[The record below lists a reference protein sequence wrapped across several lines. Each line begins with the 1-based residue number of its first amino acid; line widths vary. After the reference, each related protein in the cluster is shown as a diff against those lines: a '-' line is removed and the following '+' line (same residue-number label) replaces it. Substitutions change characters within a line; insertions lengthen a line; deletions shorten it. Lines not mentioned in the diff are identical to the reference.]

1 MQAVC
6 HGTMDSCPTLGCGC
20 KVRVRKVIVSEQ
32 LLELLRRTRRPKVL
46 VIGDVMLDRY
56 LWGDVDR
63 ISPEAPIPV
72 LRVVESEER
81 LGGAGS
87 VVTLLGALGADVLV
101 GTVTADDPEGQRV
114 RRLLDQQGVPGDCV
128 LVDENRTTTVKERM
142 LGRTQSRHPQQILRV
157 DRETTR
163 PIDDH
168 LAQQLL
174 DSLRPYLGEVDVVL
188 VSDYEKGVCAGSL
201 LEDLTDLAREA
212 SVPVLADPACGVDYD
227 RYRSCTCVTPNRHE
241 AGMALGRKI
250 KTPEDGVQAARDLLS
265 FGFQAAV
272 VTMDQDGIAWADDS
286 GRSRLF
292 PVRPRQVYDIT
303 GAGDMV
309 LVALGYG
316 LAAGGDWPAAIELAN
331 LAGGLEVERLGVAP
345 VSRGDLAAEISHD
358 GSSAKEEEKILTEE
372 RLVEELRRLRRSGQR
387 IAMTNGCFDLLH
399 PGHIASLDY
408 ARHQGDCLVV
418 GLNSDRSVQELKGA
432 GHPVI
437 PERDRAEMLAAL
449 ACVDYVVI
457 FDDASVD
464 GLVRTVAPDVL
475 VKSGEYAPDQV
486 VGHQSVLEHGGRV
499 AIAPMKGDY
508 STSSLIRQIERMCS
522 EGESAETPEPE
533 PRANR

>member
-1 MQAVC
+1 M
-6 HGTMDSCPTLGCGC
+6 P
-20 KVRVRKVIVSEQ
+20 EQ
-32 LLELLRRTRRPKVL
+32 LLQLLKQTQRPKVL

-56 LWGDVDR
+56 MWGDVDR

-87 VVTLLGALGADVLV
+87 VVTLLVALGVDVLF

-114 RRLLDQQGVPGDCV
+114 RRLIDQQGVPGDCV
-128 LVDENRTTTVKERM
+128 MVDNDRTTTVKERM

-157 DRETTR
+157 DRETTH
-163 PIDDH
+163 PIGEDIA
-168 LAQQLL
+168 AQMLG
-174 DSLRPYLGEVDVVL
+174 SLRAYLGEVDVVL
-188 VSDYEKGVCAGSL
+188 VSDYEKGLCAGSL
-201 LEDLTDLAREA
+201 IAKVAELAHEA
-212 SVPVLADPACGVDYD
+212 SVPVIADPACGVAYD
-227 RYRSCTCVTPNRHE
+227 RYRGCTCITPNRHE

-250 KTPEDGVQAARDLLS
+250 STPEDGVQAARELLS
-265 FGFQAAV
+265 FGFQTV
-272 VTMDQDGIAWADDS
+272 IVTLDKDGIAWADDS

-331 LAGGLEVERLGVAP
+331 VAGGLEVERLGVAP
-345 VSRGDLAAEISHD
+345 LSRGDLVAEISHD
-358 GSSAKEEEKILTEE
+358 GSKAREKVVPLEKLKEELH
-372 RLVEELRRLRRSGQR
+372 RRRRNGQR

-399 PGHIASLDY
+399 PGHVASLEY
-408 ARHQGDCLVV
+408 ARNQGDCLVV
-418 GLNSDRSVQELKGA
+418 GLNSDRSVQELKGP

-437 PERDRAEMLAAL
+437 PERDRAAMLAAL

-457 FDDASVD
+457 FDDASVE

-475 VKSGEYAPDQV
+475 VKSAEYAPDEV
-486 VGHQSVLEHGGRV
+486 VGHQFVRQDGGTV
-499 AIAPMKGDY
+499 ALAPTVGGY
-508 STSSLIRQIERMCS
+508 STSELIKRIRSMTKS
-522 EGESAETPEPE
+522 DEPDD
-533 PRANR
+533 N

>member
-1 MQAVC
+1 MAWHDGIVPQASLRPQ
-6 HGTMDSCPTLGCGC
+6 G
-20 KVRVRKVIVSEQ
+20 RVRKVIVSDQLIQ
-32 LLELLRRTRRPKVL
+32 LLTQTRRPKVL
-46 VIGDVMLDRY
+46 VLGDVMLDRY

-87 VVTLLGALGADVLV
+87 VVTLLGALGVDVLL
-101 GTVTADDPEGQRV
+101 GTVTADDPEGHSV
-114 RRLLDQQGVPGDCV
+114 RRLLDQHGVPEDCV
-128 LVDENRTTTVKERM
+128 LVDADRTTTVKERM

-163 PIDDH
+163 PIGED
-168 LAQQLL
+168 LTEQLL
-174 DSLRPYLGEVDVVL
+174 NALRPYLSEVDIVL
-188 VSDYEKGVCAGSL
+188 VSDYEKGVCADSL
-201 LEDLTDLAREA
+201 IAKLAEFARDA

-227 RYRSCTCVTPNRHE
+227 RYRGCTCVTPNRHE
-241 AGMALGRKI
+241 AGMALGRRI
-250 KTPEDGVQAARDLLS
+250 TTPEDGVQAARDLLS
-265 FGFQAAV
+265 FGFHAAV
-272 VTMDQDGIAWADDS
+272 VTLDQDGIAWADAS

-345 VSRGDLAAEISHD
+345 LGRSELVAEISHD
-358 GSSAKEEEKILTEE
+358 GSTAKEKILPIE
-372 RLVEELRRLRRSGQR
+372 RLEEELRRRRRSGQR

-399 PGHIASLDY
+399 PGHVNSLDY
-408 ARHQGDCLVV
+408 ARRQGDCLVV
-418 GLNSDRSVQELKGA
+418 GLNSDRSVRELKGS
-432 GHPVI
+432 GHPII

-449 ACVDYVVI
+449 ACVDYIVI
-457 FDDASVD
+457 FDDPSVE

-475 VKSGEYAPDQV
+475 VKSAEYAPEEV
-486 VGHQSVLEHGGRV
+486 VGHQFVRQDGGTVVL
-499 AIAPMKGDY
+499 APVVGDY
-508 STSSLIRQIERMCS
+508 STSRLIRTIRS
-522 EGESAETPEPE
+522 LTNLDRPNES
-533 PRANR
+533 